1 MRSRSGLTL
10 IEIVVTLVVA
20 SLAMASGYAAL
31 SMLAD
36 RRSETLQTLNRV
48 VAAAELRQVLERWVG
63 GAELTIEGDHVE
75 FRGLDGHYRGL
86 ADDVLVL
93 RTNALTT
100 ATEPGSTVR
109 LFIDRN
115 DSTPA
120 RGLTVEVWR
129 PRELTA
135 RYLELD
141 PQVVSLDIR
150 YLSGHLGVREWST
163 SWVSSTV
170 LPLAAEV
177 KLSSAV
183 ADSLAELLRV
193 PILIPIHTR

>member
-1 MRSRSGLTL
+1 MLLSASSSCESRKTMRRSASRST
-10 IEIVVTLVVA
+10 VPSA
-20 SLAMASGYAAL
+20 
-31 SMLAD
+31 
-36 RRSETLQTLNRV
+36 ETTGEPQRATI
-48 VAAAELRQVLERWVG
+48 AECAG
-63 GAELTIEGDHVE
+63 
-75 FRGLDGHYRGL
+75 
-86 ADDVLVL
+86 
-93 RTNALTT
+93 
-100 ATEPGSTVR
+100 EPGSTVR